1 MVMPHKTDI
10 KSLNYNE
17 LVQYVE
23 SINEKKFRAAQLYSW
38 MHEKLAES
46 FLKTW
51 TREDRIDPYNTLEM
65 TNLRIQADMEAQKQ
79 VMEEI
84 IQLRIG

>member
-1 MVMPHKTDI
+1 MEWSMAMPHKTDI

-46 FLKTW
+46 Y
-51 TREDRIDPYNTLEM
+51 DEM
-65 TNLRIQADMEAQKQ
+65 TNISKKFIQVLKDNAIYKS
-79 VMEEI
+79 
-84 IQLRIG
+84 

>member
-1 MVMPHKTDI
+1 MAMPHKTDI

-38 MHEKLAES
+38 SL
-46 FLKTW
+46 L
-51 TREDRIDPYNTLEM
+51 
-65 TNLRIQADMEAQKQ
+65 
-79 VMEEI
+79 
-84 IQLRIG
+84 

>member
-1 MVMPHKTDI
+1 MPHKTDI

-46 FLKTW
+46 Y
-51 TREDRIDPYNTLEM
+51 DEM
-65 TNLRIQADMEAQKQ
+65 TKLSCR
-79 VMEEI
+79 
-84 IQLRIG
+84 